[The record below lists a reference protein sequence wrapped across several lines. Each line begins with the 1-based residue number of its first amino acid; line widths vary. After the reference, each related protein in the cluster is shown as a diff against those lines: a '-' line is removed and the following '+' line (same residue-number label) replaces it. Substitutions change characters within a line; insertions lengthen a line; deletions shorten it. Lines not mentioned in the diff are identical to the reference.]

1 MRYSRYYI
9 PTLREEPSEA
19 QIVSHKLMLRAGLI
33 RKLAYGVYNW
43 LPLGFRVFRKVEN
56 IIREEMERAGA
67 VEFRLSIL
75 QPSFL
80 WEESGRWDIMG
91 KEMFRLEDRHNNF
104 YSLGPTHEEA
114 FTYLLAL
121 DIKSYRELPINVFQI
136 HTKFRDEIRPRYGV
150 MRARE
155 FVMKDAYSF
164 DIDEEGLE
172 NSYQAMRVAYRRI
185 FRRCGLSVV
194 PVEADVGTMGGY
206 KSEEFMVPSVI
217 GEEIIVKCDN
227 CGYVANQERAEF
239 FVEDVQDKSKTYPNI
254 EEIETKD
261 VRTID
266 ELVNFIGE
274 PSSKFIKTLIYVVDG
289 KPVMVLIRGDKDVNE
304 VKLKNVLSANEVYL
318 PDKEYIEK
326 EIGLPVGFLGPIGV
340 SGMKIL
346 VDKTILS
353 IDIGYT
359 GANKKDYHLK
369 NVVPYRDLDLSNI
382 VDVASA
388 SEGDLCP
395 VCKSP
400 MKIFRGIEVGHVF
413 KLGDKYTK
421 AFDFTVLDKDGKAV
435 YPLMGCYGIGVDRTV
450 ATIVEQN
457 NDDYGI
463 VWPLEVAPFL
473 AIITTIGRD
482 EKVFK
487 ASYELYEKMKSANI
501 EVLWD
506 DRDENAGVKFND
518 ADLIGIPYRIVVS
531 KKLISKGQWEIK
543 ERKTGK
549 VFYKDT
555 SSLIEFFINILK

>member
-33 RKLAYGVYNW
+33 RKLASGVYNW

-172 NSYQAMRVAYRRI
+172 NSYQAMREAYRRI

>member
-33 RKLAYGVYNW
+33 RKLASGVYNW

-172 NSYQAMRVAYRRI
+172 NSYQAMREAYRRI

-353 IDIGYT
+353 IDVGYT

>member
-172 NSYQAMRVAYRRI
+172 NSYQAMREAYRRI

>member
-172 NSYQAMRVAYRRI
+172 NSYQAMREAYRRI

-353 IDIGYT
+353 IDVGYT

>member
-1 MRYSRYYI
+1 
-9 PTLREEPSEA
+9 
-19 QIVSHKLMLRAGLI
+19 MLRAGLI
-33 RKLAYGVYNW
+33 RKLASGVYNW

-172 NSYQAMRVAYRRI
+172 NSYQAMREAYRRI

-487 ASYELYEKMKSANI
+487 ASYELYERMKSANI

>member
-19 QIVSHKLMLRAGLI
+19 QIISHKLMLRAGLI
-33 RKLAYGVYNW
+33 RKLASGIYNW

-172 NSYQAMRVAYRRI
+172 NSYQAMREAYRRI

-353 IDIGYT
+353 IDVGYT

>member
-1 MRYSRYYI
+1 
-9 PTLREEPSEA
+9 
-19 QIVSHKLMLRAGLI
+19 MLRAGLI

-172 NSYQAMRVAYRRI
+172 NSYQAMREAYRRI

>member
-33 RKLAYGVYNW
+33 RKLASGVYNW

-172 NSYQAMRVAYRRI
+172 SSYQAMREAYRRI

-353 IDIGYT
+353 IDVGYT

>member
-1 MRYSRYYI
+1 MRYSNYHI
-9 PTLREEPSEA
+9 PTLRDDPSDA
-19 QIVSHKLMLRAGLI
+19 QIISHKLMLRAGLI
-33 RKLAYGVYNW
+33 RKLASGVYNW
-43 LPLGFRVFRKVEN
+43 LPLGFRVFMKVEN

-67 VEFRLSIL
+67 VEFRLSTL

-80 WEESGRWDIMG
+80 WEKSGRWDIMG
-91 KEMFRLEDRHNNF
+91 KEMFRLKDRHNNF

-114 FTYLLAL
+114 FTYLLSL
-121 DIKSYRELPINVFQI
+121 DINSYRNLPINVFQI
-136 HTKFRDEIRPRYGV
+136 HTKFRDEMRPRYGV

-172 NSYQAMRVAYRRI
+172 NSYQAMREAYRRI

-239 FVEDVQDKSKTYPNI
+239 FVKDVQDKSKTYPNI